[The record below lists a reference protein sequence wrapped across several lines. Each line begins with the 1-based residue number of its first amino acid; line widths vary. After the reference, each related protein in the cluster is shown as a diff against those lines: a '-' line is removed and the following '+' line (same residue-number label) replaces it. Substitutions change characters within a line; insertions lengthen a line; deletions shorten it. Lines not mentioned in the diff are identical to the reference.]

1 MKKSAKAT
9 GRKFGVALAAAIIA
23 TTALLT
29 IPKSANAEY
38 DYTTIMQKAML
49 AGLNTCISS
58 SYLNSEAYLG
68 AHDLGSAA
76 NFANVIFNQR
86 GKGTD
91 GTVKLPTKIGNSL
104 RDSDSTCSELLLGY
118 NGVGKNDLS
127 GFAVPTNLTA
137 AAKWME
143 ALGYEKVAST
153 GDSGSDSMQCAYVQ
167 YNLPVGSSTTTQK
180 TNELCFGVDADGKIK
195 NENGQAVVSASTES
209 TATAGNILIFQQ
221 YGPTNLV
228 QITTGVDATGNSIFY
243 PSGLTSPLYGH
254 TLNELK
260 TFLEGGNYVPG
271 VIYEGL
277 CISGSSRYCKEY
289 ADVTNLTLVIRNANQ
304 EESKDN
310 SNYYKLTFPGG
321 VNQVKASAIEFFSS
335 GKYNSSSAKF
345 DNSDRYMD
353 YTYTLFN
360 LFGIKTNS
368 SAGCG
373 GSKSDLEDSSLAI
386 KLLSSSGS
394 TIYVQLD
401 ESSLNDAKKK
411 ELISGQKGVAYV
423 VDSRDS
429 KITDSPVD
437 VSGIIGYLEGLN
449 TAGVTSG
456 GLTAVNPETCIVD
469 GVTDA
474 PTTYDPGAGGQ
485 PGADPTDPD
494 ANNELSVSQCI
505 ESAGSLG
512 WIMCP
517 VLDVASDATMS
528 LYDYIQ
534 NNFLWIG
541 SDVMG
546 TETHEAWTV
555 FRDYANIVFIVAF
568 LVVILSQVT
577 GFGVSNYGIKKILP
591 RLIAVVLLT
600 NLSFVICQLAVDLSD
615 LIGAGLNTALSS
627 LGGISEASTAT
638 YGVSSITRGVRNALF
653 GTELGAGLVIAGVT
667 WRIWLLPFLLAI
679 IGALVGVFM
688 FFLSL
693 AVREAGIIILVVL
706 CPVAIVCY
714 ALPNTKKL
722 FDKWFRIFSSL
733 LMVYPICG
741 LLMGG
746 GQFASSLLVRLGSS
760 SDDARFMFTL
770 TAMLLSVVPFFFIP
784 TIVRT
789 SLNAIG
795 QLGARLS
802 NFGRGLS
809 GRITGGIRNSERF
822 RDAQRELAAR
832 QDEHTV
838 RNLDRWGRV
847 RKAIGLK
854 EYSAS
859 GQRRRSRAYARA
871 DKARREELVGQ
882 SYNGRSLL
890 RDDGGRQRQLLG
902 NLAARDYEERVN
914 GAKAT
919 YRDNPKMATEQA
931 IVDEHDRLLEEFGNA
946 PDNMDLQSKLRALEE
961 MAMEKGA
968 PGQDMLQQSF
978 AKYIA
983 KNNGNRWSAS
993 KAQAISKLSAGL
1005 ATRYGKDLNGTDKGF
1020 NVAMN
1025 DFANG
1030 DYKKIDSF
1038 RSERAADG
1046 SEVFRSD
1053 YDSKLAGFTAMG
1065 MSKATPGALQR
1076 GFAALRA
1083 NEIASDNALSMI
1095 SNASQALDD
1104 ERIANDLKPAEKSF
1118 VQGIAG
1124 FGASMQGN
1132 SSVITG
1138 LGQGSLENLA
1148 QFVDST
1154 NDTNALMQL
1163 GQNIQNAAGSS
1174 HLYGEGETSRL
1185 KMIINK
1191 INSKAGTSYTFDPAS
1206 FQVNQGGQ
1214 GDSGNS
1220 GGSGG
1225 SDGQNSQQDI
1235 SDILK
1240 VSDAERAQLE
1250 ADAAKRGIKIK

>member
-1 MKKSAKAT
+1 MRRATIKQKRFRAAIAISASIVAAIAVILASIFGLQETADATTATTEYKKALATSLSICVDNYFKDEVTAQAFTGIWAGGISKIISSNTKKAYPAGYDGTTIKMGCQDIFKEALSIGGLTLNVSSGDLGALMTKLGYENTATTSPGKCMQLTYLVTDKETGMSYYDNTKAVCIEDIDSNGVIQSAKTTVEANGGT
-9 GRKFGVALAAAIIA
+9 GTFIAFTAKTGKINIDCNVGWVGEGGCGDVSFTKGTTTWETFKNDIWDRIKGAEGGVAGTRCMGGSCFNYALVLDRGITETTYGDVTATYTKKPDAAAIISKNLLGVTSYGFQKYETMA
-23 TTALLT
+23 LYQTALVNYY
-29 IPKSANAEY
+29 KVSAIDPTKLSQDELDIRLGNNAS
-38 DYTTIMQKAML
+38 
-49 AGLNTCISS
+49 AGGYYETKVISNGSIVECLVKPSTKSS
-58 SYLNSEAYLG
+58 SKIPAVGTNGIFGGHVIVNNSW
-68 AHDLGSAA
+68 DLTDDTMIGFSEIVEWMKNNA
-76 NFANVIFNQR
+76 N
-86 GKGTD
+86 G
-91 GTVKLPTKIGNSL
+91 
-104 RDSDSTCSELLLGY
+104 
-118 NGVGKNDLS
+118 
-127 GFAVPTNLTA
+127 TA
-137 AAKWME
+137 A
-143 ALGYEKVAST
+143 
-153 GDSGSDSMQCAYVQ
+153 
-167 YNLPVGSSTTTQK
+167 
-180 TNELCFGVDADGKIK
+180 
-195 NENGQAVVSASTES
+195 
-209 TATAGNILIFQQ
+209 
-221 YGPTNLV
+221 
-228 QITTGVDATGNSIFY
+228 
-243 PSGLTSPLYGH
+243 
-254 TLNELK
+254 
-260 TFLEGGNYVPG
+260 
-271 VIYEGL
+271 
-277 CISGSSRYCKEY
+277 SGSSMAPNIEC
-289 ADVTNLTLVIRNANQ
+289 N
-304 EESKDN
+304 EEHYTEEKPN
-310 SNYYKLTFPGG
+310 PTAPGG
-321 VNQVKASAIEFFSS
+321 TGGTGTTTDDE
-335 GKYNSSSAKF
+335 
-345 DNSDRYMD
+345 
-353 YTYTLFN
+353 
-360 LFGIKTNS
+360 
-368 SAGCG
+368 AGAVAV
-373 GSKSDLEDSSLAI
+373 SKCI
-386 KLLSSSGS
+386 
-394 TIYVQLD
+394 D
-401 ESSLNDAKKK
+401 E
-411 ELISGQKGVAYV
+411 
-423 VDSRDS
+423 
-429 KITDSPVD
+429 
-437 VSGIIGYLEGLN
+437 
-449 TAGVTSG
+449 AG
-456 GLTAVNPETCIVD
+456 A
-469 GVTDA
+469 
-474 PTTYDPGAGGQ
+474 
-485 PGADPTDPD
+485 
-494 ANNELSVSQCI
+494 
-505 ESAGSLG
+505 LG
-512 WIMCP
+512 WILCP
-517 VLDVASDATMS
+517 VIDMASNAAES
-528 LYDYIQ
+528 LYGYIED
-534 NNFLWIG
+534 NFLWIG

-546 TETHEAWTV
+546 AGSDTEEAWKT
-555 FRDYANIVFIVAF
+555 FRNYANVAFIIMF
-568 LVVILSQVT
+568 LVVIVSQIT

-591 RLIAVVLLT
+591 RLIAVALLT

-615 LIGAGLNTALSS
+615 IIGSGIKATLSS
-627 LGGISEASTAT
+627 LGSSMTCGSESTC
-638 YGVSSITRGVRNALF
+638 GVDVILHDAHTALF
-653 GTELGAGLVIAGVT
+653 ETGTVAIFVGAVT
-667 WRIWLLPFLLAI
+667 WRVWLLPLLLAI
-679 IGALVGVFM
+679 ITAMVGVFM

-706 CPVAIVCY
+706 CPVAIICY

-722 FDKWFRIFSSL
+722 FDKWFRMFSSL

-746 GQFASSLLVRLGSS
+746 GQFASKLLIGLG
-760 SDDARFMFTL
+760 DEGTQNIMFVI
-770 TAMLLSVVPFFFIP
+770 TAMLLSVVPFFFVP

-838 RNLDRWGRV
+838 RNLDRWGKV

-871 DKARREELVGQ
+871 DKARREELVGR

-919 YRDNPKMATEQA
+919 YRDDPRMATEQA

-1104 ERIANDLKPAEKSF
+1104 ERIANDLKPAEKGF

-1154 NDTNALMQL
+1154 NDTNALMRL
-1163 GQNIQNAAGSS
+1163 GQNIQDAAGSS

-1206 FQVNQGGQ
+1206 FQVSQGGQ
-1214 GDSGNS
+1214 GGSGGSGNS

-1225 SDGQNSQQDI
+1225 SGGQNSQQDI